1 MRSRLLV
8 AALSLL
14 CTTAC
19 ASPAS
24 DTAATT
30 TAPTTAAPTTQP
42 ESLAL
47 VIEPSTDDVAEA
59 VTLPSMPA
67 DLPPDLVD
75 RLALMT
81 GWLTGFEPAM
91 NSGYEP
97 VVAQDGEAIEAHFLV
112 RTADRT
118 EAEGLC
124 DLYTEV
130 VDHFAGE
137 RPTDAAVT
145 LSGWVPS
152 GDGVYVDAGWDD
164 IRCQG

>member
-1 MRSRLLV
+1 M
-8 AALSLL
+8 
-14 CTTAC
+14 
-19 ASPAS
+19 S

-30 TAPTTAAPTTQP
+30 AAPTTAVATTQP

-47 VIEPSTDDVAEA
+47 VIEPTTDDLAGAVA
-59 VTLPSMPA
+59 LPTMPA
-67 DLPPDLVD
+67 DLPSDMVD

-81 GWLTGFEPAM
+81 VWLTRFEPAM

-97 VVAQDGEAIEAHFLV
+97 VFVHDGRGIEAHFLV

-130 VDHFAGE
+130 VDHFVGE
-137 RPTDAAVT
+137 GPTDAAVT

-152 GDGVYVDAGWDD
+152 GDGVYVDAGWDV
-164 IRCQG
+164 ISCEG